1 MWIIS
6 LFRNELIL
14 RPVYNLLLIF
24 LQMFHG
30 NLWLAIIMLTI
41 LVRLLL
47 SKSSSQANEM
57 QSGMGAM
64 QPKMQELQEK
74 YKDNPEKLSQE
85 MMALLK
91 KDGVWP
97 LKWCLGILLQMPVFL
112 WLYAVVSNIANPTE
126 MQSWMK
132 FPTSLIDMAYSFVY
146 PYAHQMID
154 IINIS
159 TQFLWMNMLSPKNIA
174 LAAIAAVVMFLNMKI
189 MTRVRPA
196 TPNIPWAN
204 APDMT
209 KMMGFMNIFLV
220 VMIGWFVYNVAAGI
234 GLYITT
240 STLFAVIQMVYQN
253 RILVQAKMKAIFQK

>member
-1 MWIIS
+1 MWIIQ

-14 RPVYNLLLIF
+14 RPVYNFLLIF
-24 LQMFHG
+24 LELFNG
-30 NLWLAIIMLTI
+30 NLWLAIVALTV

-47 SKSSSQANEM
+47 SKSSSQANAM

-85 MMALLK
+85 MMTLLK

-112 WLYAVVSNIANPTE
+112 WLYAVVSNIANPE
-126 MQSWMK
+126 NMQQRMK
-132 FPTSLIDMAYSFVY
+132 FPTNLIDMTYSFVY
-146 PYAHQMID
+146 PYAHAMID
-154 IINIS
+154 ITNIA
-159 TQFLWMNMLSPKNIA
+159 TNFLGMDMLTPKNVILACIA
-174 LAAIAAVVMFLNMKI
+174 WVVMFLNMKI

-196 TPNIPWAN
+196 TPSIPWAN
-204 APDMT
+204 MPDMS

-234 GLYITT
+234 GLYIIT
-240 STLFAVIQMVYQN
+240 STLFAVIQMMYQN
-253 RILVQAKMKAIFQK
+253 KILIKAKLRTMFQK